1 MSEYSEVLH
10 LDGASVLMNDRMILR
25 DIHVVMNQGEFC
37 YLKGETGTGKSSFI
51 KALYGL
57 LKMNGARIYAAGEDL
72 SNLNKKSLQA
82 YRRKLGLISDSYP
95 LFTDQTVFNNL
106 DTILSSTDWAIA
118 SERERRITEVLDKLG
133 LGMLH
138 GEVVRDLPSGLRQKV
153 AIARSVLN
161 KPTLLLAD
169 NPMVH
174 LDNKST
180 DDVMALFIDLV
191 KENKT
196 SILCSVS
203 DESLIDRYPGRSYFC
218 GDGTVTESR

>member
-133 LGMLH
+133 LGMLQ